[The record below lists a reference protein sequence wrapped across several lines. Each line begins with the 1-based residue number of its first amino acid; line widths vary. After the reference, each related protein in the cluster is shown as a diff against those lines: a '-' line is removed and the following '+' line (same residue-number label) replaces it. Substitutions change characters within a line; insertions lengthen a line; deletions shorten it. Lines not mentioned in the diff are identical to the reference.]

1 MLLLTGL
8 AACGS
13 FCCDSA
19 GAREVPKQWKNGAS
33 FPTLLQGKD
42 LKLNYAR

>member
-1 MLLLTGL
+1 MLLLTCL
-8 AACGS
+8 AACEF
-13 FCCDSA
+13 FCFNSS